1 MNKSIELFLLIIL
14 TFTQVVIA
22 QTTVIDIT
30 RDKLARLENNTVIL
44 EEGEPFYILDQVVVT
59 FIDEKSEIE
68 LEVKP
73 EVKSGQPES
82 TIIINETGEN
92 EKKVKQ
98 FTILFDFESSVI
110 KQDQIKQLK
119 EIISFLKLHKEGL
132 QSIKISGYT
141 SNSGE
146 KLFNEKLA
154 LARANEISKVIKKV
168 INPSLI
174 ENKAYGKCCYV
185 SNLQSLNRRV
195 EIQIIYHQEE

>member
-82 TIIINETGEN
+82 TI
-92 EKKVKQ
+92 
-98 FTILFDFESSVI
+98 
-110 KQDQIKQLK
+110 
-119 EIISFLKLHKEGL
+119 
-132 QSIKISGYT
+132 
-141 SNSGE
+141 
-146 KLFNEKLA
+146 
-154 LARANEISKVIKKV
+154 
-168 INPSLI
+168 
-174 ENKAYGKCCYV
+174 
-185 SNLQSLNRRV
+185 
-195 EIQIIYHQEE
+195 